1 MAYITTPDG
10 VDIYYTEQGEG
21 QPIVFSHGWPLS
33 SDAWQPELKFFSD
46 HGYRTI
52 AHDRRGH
59 GRSSKTAEGHTI
71 DQYAQD
77 LALLV
82 DTLELH
88 DAIVVGHSTGGGEVV
103 RYASRYANGR
113 VAKVVTAGA
122 IPPIMV
128 LNENNPGGTPIDV
141 FDGIRAGVL
150 SDASQFWLD
159 LAESFFGANH
169 GRDVSYG
176 AKLDFWRQGQ
186 LVNLSAAYDC
196 VKAFSETDQTDDLKS
211 LTVPILI
218 AHGEDDQ
225 IVPIEA
231 AARRAIDLVQN
242 GTLKTYPGAP
252 HGIHGD
258 FRAQLDQDILDWIR
272 L

>member
-33 SDAWQPELKFFSD
+33 SDAWQHELQFFSD

-59 GRSSKTAEGHTI
+59 GRSSRTAAGHTI

-122 IPPIMV
+122 IP
-128 LNENNPGGTPIDV
+128 
-141 FDGIRAGVL
+141 R
-150 SDASQFWLD
+150 SWS
-159 LAESFFGANH
+159 
-169 GRDVSYG
+169 
-176 AKLDFWRQGQ
+176 
-186 LVNLSAAYDC
+186 
-196 VKAFSETDQTDDLKS
+196 
-211 LTVPILI
+211 
-218 AHGEDDQ
+218 
-225 IVPIEA
+225 
-231 AARRAIDLVQN
+231 
-242 GTLKTYPGAP
+242 
-252 HGIHGD
+252 
-258 FRAQLDQDILDWIR
+258 
-272 L
+272 